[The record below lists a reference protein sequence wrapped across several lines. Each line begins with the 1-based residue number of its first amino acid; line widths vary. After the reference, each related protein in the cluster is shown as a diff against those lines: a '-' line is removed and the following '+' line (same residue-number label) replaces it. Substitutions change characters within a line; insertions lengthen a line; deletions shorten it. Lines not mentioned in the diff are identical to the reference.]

1 MMTERTAF
9 PQGHS
14 AISRGVI
21 RDLIE
26 EEIQRSRKILDLEE
40 DWDGDGAC
48 AYAKETWQKAV
59 FFLRNLI
66 DGLPE
71 YALDIEASE
80 ELIPEILPGPN
91 GSIDLEWEA
100 DRFDLLINIPK
111 DGELASYY
119 GDDYGE
125 NQIKGNLNISAPNPA
140 FFFFL
145 LFCGYELAK

>member
-1 MMTERTAF
+1 MMTERTIS
-9 PQGHS
+9 PQGPG
-14 AISRGVI
+14 AISRRMI
-21 RDLIE
+21 REFLE
-26 EEIQRSRKILDLEE
+26 EEIQRSQKILDLEE

-48 AYAKETWQKAV
+48 AYATETWQKAV

-66 DGLPE
+66 GGLPE
-71 YALDIEASE
+71 HALEIEASE
-80 ELIPEILPGPN
+80 ELIPEILPGPH

-125 NQIKGNLNISAPNPA
+125 NRIKGNLNISAPNPA
-140 FFFFL
+140 FFLFL
-145 LFCGYELAK
+145 LSCGYELAK